1 MYHLLIIVVALLAV
15 VRGYRRGL
23 TGQVT
28 SVLGLAFGVICT
40 HIFIPGVS
48 DLIGSVIGRSHL
60 EEGGEYLAGNLAAL
74 LIYGCVYML
83 FRSITGIVRHAARM
97 LGTSLLDSLMGAA
110 FCIFN
115 YLLVLSMILNV
126 LVGYNPGSSLM
137 RDGRS
142 DDGNLVSLV
151 LCIAPA
157 TLGSEDFSDF
167 AHRMQLRDARKIS
180 CAGDA
185 VINHRAARDVIS
197 VAAQPV
203 GDEKKAESS
212 AC

>member
-48 DLIGSVIGRSHL
+48 DVIGSIIGRSHL
-60 EEGGEYLAGNLAAL
+60 EEGGEYLTGNIAAL
-74 LIYGCVYML
+74 LIYGSVYLL
-83 FRSITGIVRHAARM
+83 FRSITGIVRQAARM
-97 LGTSLLDSLMGAA
+97 LGTSLLDSLLGAA

-115 YLLVLSMILNV
+115 YLLVLSMVLNV
-126 LVGYNPGSSLM
+126 LVGYNPDSPLM

-142 DDGNLVSLV
+142 DDGNLVNLV

-157 TLGSEDFSDF
+157 TLGSESFDDF

-180 CAGDA
+180 CAGEGG
-185 VINHRAARDVIS
+185 INYHAGVDVIS
-197 VAAQPV
+197 VAVRPA
-203 GDEKKAESS
+203 GEETNS
-212 AC
+212 